1 MTLPTWEELKTQ
13 AIVEALEFYIYRMKQ
28 DNANQAAIDLYTKI
42 LKEVDPD
49 SNYTRKVMKV
59 HVIFTRGTD
68 YEANEELY
76 ALYSHKEDAE
86 SEAEKLRQEVVTD
99 RDYNYLGRVYEVVE
113 VYELKVH

>member
-1 MTLPTWEELKTQ
+1 MTLNETDLQNLLT
-13 AIVEALEFYIYRMKQ
+13 L
-28 DNANQAAIDLYTKI
+28 IDFHDDYDEV
-42 LKEVDPD
+42 KEVWGFDIGPLREKIVSEL
-49 SNYTRKVMKV
+49 SNLMKV